1 MFDNEVEPILE
12 VMVSKII
19 SVAELEL
26 FEEKEMKEKKSK
38 I

>member
-12 VMVSKII
+12 VMVSKILSI
-19 SVAELEL
+19 AELEL
-26 FEEKEMKEKKSK
+26 FEEKEL

>member
-12 VMVSKII
+12 VMVAKII

-26 FEEKEMKEKKSK
+26 HEEKEMTDFNKKN
-38 I
+38 